1 MTTRPDPWPPLA
13 TAAAALAEPG
23 QPETAFRALDTAL
36 GAVIGH
42 KLFTTMV
49 LHHTTGEAERR
60 YSNQPVAY
68 PVSGR
73 KSMGDTPWF
82 RTVVQAKKPWLGRT
96 MDDIRWAFF
105 DHELIASLGCGSCM
119 NLLVIHDGVLLGTI
133 NMLHEEGYYSEADL
147 AVASPFAQLLVPAFL
162 STIAAR

>member
-1 MTTRPDPWPPLA
+1 
-13 TAAAALAEPG
+13 
-23 QPETAFRALDTAL
+23 
-36 GAVIGH
+36 
-42 KLFTTMV
+42 
-49 LHHTTGEAERR
+49 
-60 YSNQPVAY
+60 
-68 PVSGR
+68 
-73 KSMGDTPWF
+73 
-82 RTVVQAKKPWLGRT
+82 

-147 AVASPFAQLLVPAFL
+147 AVAAPFAQLLIPAFL

>member
-1 MTTRPDPWPPLA
+1 MTTRPDPWPHMA
-13 TAAAALAEPG
+13 KAAAALAEPG